1 MLDRTAP
8 SRVPATSRWDI
19 SEKQNASRL
28 MKIASAGLTNRE
40 GADPPMT
47 GSRCR
52 LVLRL
57 QKIRKRRVKLESKT
71 KTATLW
77 VAVSVDL
84 MVVPERLERPT
95 LRFVVFQCG
104 VGHTWCIHDDIYNTF
119 FFNTCYL

>member
-8 SRVPATSRWDI
+8 SRVPATSRWHI
-19 SEKQNASRL
+19 SAKQNASRL
-28 MKIASAGLTNRE
+28 MKFASAGLTNRE
-40 GADPPMT
+40 GADPPMAS
-47 GSRCR
+47 SRCR

-95 LRFVVFQCG
+95 LRFVV
-104 VGHTWCIHDDIYNTF
+104 
-119 FFNTCYL
+119 